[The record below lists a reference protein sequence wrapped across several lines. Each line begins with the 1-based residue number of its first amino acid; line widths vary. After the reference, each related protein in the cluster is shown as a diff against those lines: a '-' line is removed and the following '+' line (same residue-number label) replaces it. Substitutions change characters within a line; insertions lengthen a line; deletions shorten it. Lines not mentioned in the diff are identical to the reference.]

1 MESLINTIQVEVAYA
16 KTEEQVL
23 ISVEILEGATA
34 QQAIE
39 KSNILQ
45 LFPEIDL
52 AQVNQIGIFSKPCPL
67 NTSLRQGDRVE
78 IYRPL
83 LAGPTQL
90 RKQRAERE
98 RLNNSPYAPPPL
110 APPC

>member
-1 MESLINTIQVEVAYA
+1 MESLKNIRVEVAYA
-16 KTEEQVL
+16 KPDEQVL
-23 ISVEILEGATA
+23 ISVEVLEGTTA

-52 AQVNQIGIFSKPCPL
+52 GQGNKIGIFNKPCAL
-67 NTSLRQGDRVE
+67 NTSLREGDRVE

-83 LAGPTQL
+83 IADPKQV
-90 RKQRAERE
+90 RKQRVAEGKMMG
-98 RLNNSPYAPPPL
+98 
-110 APPC
+110 